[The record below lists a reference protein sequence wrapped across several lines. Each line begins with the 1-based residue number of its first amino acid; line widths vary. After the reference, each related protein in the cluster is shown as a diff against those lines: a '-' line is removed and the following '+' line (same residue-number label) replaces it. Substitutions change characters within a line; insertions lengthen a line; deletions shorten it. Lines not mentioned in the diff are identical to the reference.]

1 MNITLFHDS
10 DECESVP
17 AGQALF
23 REGDLGDAF
32 YVVIA
37 GEVDIRVGEELVETV
52 GPGGVVGEMAMI
64 DGGARSASAVARTDS
79 RVVRLDEKRFSFC
92 SANAEFRGA
101 GHADH
106 GGSVAED
113 GLSSREP
120 RDGGF
125 RPESLIPLPPRGTWA
140 FFSRVTSVCPTFRP
154 KW

>member
-32 YVVIA
+32 YVVMA

-79 RVVRLDEKRFSFC
+79 RVVRLDEKRFKFLVQQTPNFAVQVMRIMADRLRRMDSRLE
-92 SANAEFRGA
+92 SHATA
-101 GHADH
+101 GSDR
-106 GGSVAED
+106 
-113 GLSSREP
+113 SR
-120 RDGGF
+120 
-125 RPESLIPLPPRGTWA
+125 
-140 FFSRVTSVCPTFRP
+140 
-154 KW
+154 